1 MLRQLAYRIAAAPA
15 LDRRPASG
23 ITRVHRD
30 TIVPATLD
38 EAFAFFSA
46 ANNLEQLT
54 PSWLNFRIRTPLPP
68 VMRQGLLIE
77 YEIRLYGLAI
87 PWLTRIDVW
96 EPGIRF
102 VDRQVRGPY
111 RWWHHEHRFE
121 PAASGTRV
129 IDDVEFVPRVAW
141 LTRGKVQRDVER
153 IFTFR
158 QETLA
163 ALFAR

>member
-1 MLRQLAYRIAAAPA
+1 MQPSVKPSKIRIMLVDDHI
-15 LDRRPASG
+15 
-23 ITRVHRD
+23 
-30 TIVPATLD
+30 
-38 EAFAFFSA
+38 
-46 ANNLEQLT
+46 
-54 PSWLNFRIRTPLPP
+54 